1 MYKMVQTGDTESE
14 FKSVLTSI
22 KGKIDDLSSDEGGI
36 GGVLEEIKRV
46 NDHVKALEDNYAS
59 LDRAKGQI
67 TDANV
72 HIGKYNELV
81 SEEEGRLNDK
91 INNSKRIIRMSN
103 YEFERNKEFK
113 NMFKTMAYISLAILL
128 LIFLQRRF
136 GFMKMPG
143 NFLIIGLGVYLVIF
157 IIERT
162 IYNFNRYNINYSE
175 LHKAHSEN
183 KK

>member
-1 MYKMVQTGDTESE
+1 MVATIELE
-14 FKSVLTSI
+14 SVLTSLSS
-22 KGKIDDLSSDEGGI
+22 KIDELSLDQGGDMN
-36 GGVLEEIKRV
+36 GVLEEIKRV
-46 NDHVKALEDNYAS
+46 NDHVNALENNYNELQA
-59 LDRAKGQI
+59 AKNKI
-67 TDANV
+67 TGVNDK
-72 HIGKYNELV
+72 IGKYNEKV
-81 SEEEGRLNDK
+81 SEEENRLNDK
-91 INNSKRIIRMSN
+91 ISNSKRIIRMSN
-103 YEFERNKEFK
+103 YEYERNKEFK

-128 LIFLQRRF
+128 LIFLQRSF

-143 NFLIIGLGVYLVIF
+143 NFLIIGLGVYLVVF

>member
-1 MYKMVQTGDTESE
+1 ME
-14 FKSVLTSI
+14 
-22 KGKIDDLSSDEGGI
+22 
-36 GGVLEEIKRV
+36 
-46 NDHVKALEDNYAS
+46 NNYAS
-59 LDRAKGQI
+59 LAQAKGQI
-67 TDANV
+67 TGVNTK
-72 HIGKYNELV
+72 IGDYNELV
-81 SEEEGRLNDK
+81 SEEESRLNDK
-91 INNSKRIIRMSN
+91 ISNSKRIIRMSN

-113 NMFKTMAYISLAILL
+113 NMFKTMAYIALAILF

-143 NFLIIGLGVYLVIF
+143 NFLIIGLGVYLVVF

>member
-1 MYKMVQTGDTESE
+1 MTFSD
-14 FKSVLTSI
+14 VLTSLNEQ
-22 KGKIDDLSSDEGGI
+22 IDALSSDEGGNI
-36 GGVLEEIKRV
+36 DGVLEEIKRV
-46 NDHVKALEDNYAS
+46 NNHVNALENNFNKLNDVKSNAEE
-59 LDRAKGQI
+59 
-67 TDANV
+67 ANGNIV
-72 HIGKYNELV
+72 KYNELV

-91 INNSKRIIRMSN
+91 ISNSKRIIRMSN

-113 NMFKTMAYISLAILL
+113 NMFKTMAYIALAILL

-143 NFLIIGLGVYLVIF
+143 NFLIIGLGVYLVVF

>member
-1 MYKMVQTGDTESE
+1 MYKMVGTSGLG
-14 FKSVLTSI
+14 SVLTSLST
-22 KGKIDDLSSDEGGI
+22 KINELSSDKGSEMDE
-36 GGVLEEIKRV
+36 VLKEIKRV
-46 NDHVKALEDNYAS
+46 NDHVNALENNYS
-59 LDRAKGQI
+59 ELQVAKNKI
-67 TDANV
+67 TEVNAE
-72 HIGKYNELV
+72 IGEYNELV
-81 SEEEGRLNDK
+81 SEEESRLDDK
-91 INNSKRIIRMSN
+91 ISNSKRIIRMSN

-143 NFLIIGLGVYLVIF
+143 NFLIIGLGVYLVVF

>member
-1 MYKMVQTGDTESE
+1 MVGTSGLG
-14 FKSVLTSI
+14 SVLTSLST
-22 KGKIDDLSSDEGGI
+22 KINELSSDKGSEMDE
-36 GGVLEEIKRV
+36 VLKEIKRV
-46 NDHVKALEDNYAS
+46 NDHVNALENNYS
-59 LDRAKGQI
+59 ELQVAKNKI
-67 TDANV
+67 TEVNAE
-72 HIGKYNELV
+72 IGEYNELV
-81 SEEEGRLNDK
+81 SEEESRLDDK
-91 INNSKRIIRMSN
+91 ISNSKRIIRMSN

-143 NFLIIGLGVYLVIF
+143 NFLIIGLGVYLVVF

>member
-1 MYKMVQTGDTESE
+1 MVATIE
-14 FKSVLTSI
+14 FESVLTS
-22 KGKIDDLSSDEGGI
+22 LSSKINELSLDQGGDMN
-36 GGVLEEIKRV
+36 GVLEEIKRV
-46 NDHVKALEDNYAS
+46 NDHVNALEN
-59 LDRAKGQI
+59 
-67 TDANV
+67 N
-72 HIGKYNELV
+72 YNELQAAKDKISGANDNIVTYNEMV
-81 SEEEGRLNDK
+81 SEEESRLNDK

-103 YEFERNKEFK
+103 YEYERNKEFK

-128 LIFLQRRF
+128 LIFLQRSF

-143 NFLIIGLGVYLVIF
+143 NFLIIGLGVYLVVF

>member
-1 MYKMVQTGDTESE
+1 MVGTSGLG
-14 FKSVLTSI
+14 SVLTSLST
-22 KGKIDDLSSDEGGI
+22 KINELSSDKGSEMDE
-36 GGVLEEIKRV
+36 VLKEIKRV
-46 NDHVKALEDNYAS
+46 NDHVNALENNYS
-59 LDRAKGQI
+59 ELQVAKNKI
-67 TDANV
+67 TGVNAK
-72 HIGKYNELV
+72 IGEYNNLV
-81 SEEEGRLNDK
+81 SEEESRLNDK
-91 INNSKRIIRMSN
+91 ISNSKRIIRMSN

-113 NMFKTMAYISLAILL
+113 NMFKTMAYIALAILL

-143 NFLIIGLGVYLVIF
+143 NFLIIGLGVYLVVF

>member
-1 MYKMVQTGDTESE
+1 MVGTSGLG
-14 FKSVLTSI
+14 SVLTSLST
-22 KGKIDDLSSDEGGI
+22 KINELSSDEGSEMDE
-36 GGVLEEIKRV
+36 VLKEIKRV
-46 NDHVKALEDNYAS
+46 NDHVKALENNYS
-59 LDRAKGQI
+59 ELQVAKNKI
-67 TDANV
+67 TGVNKK
-72 HIGKYNELV
+72 IGEYNELV
-81 SEEEGRLNDK
+81 SEEESRLNDK
-91 INNSKRIIRMSN
+91 ISNSKRIIRMSN

-143 NFLIIGLGVYLVIF
+143 NFLIIGLGVYLVVF

>member
-1 MYKMVQTGDTESE
+1 MTFSDV
-14 FKSVLTSI
+14 
-22 KGKIDDLSSDEGGI
+22 LSSLNKQINDLNANQGSI
-36 GGVLEEIKRV
+36 GDVLEEIKRV
-46 NDHVKALEDNYAS
+46 NDHVNALEDNYES
-59 LDRAKGQI
+59 LAQAKGQI
-67 TDANV
+67 TGVNDK
-72 HIGKYNELV
+72 IGDYNNLV
-81 SEEEGRLNDK
+81 REEEQRLNDK

-103 YEFERNKEFK
+103 YEYERNKEFK

-128 LIFLQRRF
+128 LIFLQRSF

-143 NFLIIGLGVYLVIF
+143 NFLIIGLGVYLVVF

>member
-1 MYKMVQTGDTESE
+1 MTLSNV
-14 FKSVLTSI
+14 
-22 KGKIDDLSSDEGGI
+22 LSSLSTQIDALNANPGNI
-36 GGVLEEIKRV
+36 NDVLKEIKRV
-46 NDHVKALEDNYAS
+46 NDHVNALEDNYTNISNA
-59 LDRAKGQI
+59 RIRI
-67 TDANV
+67 TDAND
-72 HIGKYNELV
+72 HIDTYNERV
-81 SEEEGRLNDK
+81 SEEESRLNDK
-91 INNSKRIIRMSN
+91 ISNSKRIIRMSN

-113 NMFKTMAYISLAILL
+113 NMFKTMAYIALAILL
-128 LIFLQRRF
+128 LIFLQRSF

>member
-1 MYKMVQTGDTESE
+1 MYKMTFSD
-14 FKSVLTSI
+14 VLTSLNEQ
-22 KGKIDDLSSDEGGI
+22 IDALSSDEGGNI
-36 GGVLEEIKRV
+36 DGVLEEIKRV
-46 NDHVKALEDNYAS
+46 NNHVNALENNFNKLNDVKSNAEE
-59 LDRAKGQI
+59 
-67 TDANV
+67 ANGNIV
-72 HIGKYNELV
+72 KYNELV

-91 INNSKRIIRMSN
+91 ISNSKRIIRMSN

-113 NMFKTMAYISLAILL
+113 NMFKTMAYIALAILL

-143 NFLIIGLGVYLVIF
+143 NFLIIGLGVYLVVF